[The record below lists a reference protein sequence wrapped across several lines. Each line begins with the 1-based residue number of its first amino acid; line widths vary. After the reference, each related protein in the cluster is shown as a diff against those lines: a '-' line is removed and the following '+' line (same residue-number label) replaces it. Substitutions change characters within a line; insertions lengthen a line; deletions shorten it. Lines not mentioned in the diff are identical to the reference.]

1 MTDNEVDIQEARVS
15 ALEARIKALEAQTG
29 LPPNWSLEQFVSEF
43 EKDTLRM
50 LEWLEG
56 WCKWKQPG
64 YDTPFARQTWD
75 QIQDRFQG
83 ELTANDL
90 LDKLKR
96 LVEFRKQ
103 FLLL

>member
-1 MTDNEVDIQEARVS
+1 MTDNEVDVREARVA
-15 ALEARIKALEAQTG
+15 ALEARIKALEARAG

-56 WCKWKQPG
+56 WWNRKKAG
-64 YDTPFARQTWD
+64 HETSIARETWD

>member
-1 MTDNEVDIQEARVS
+1 MTDYKVDIQEARLA
-15 ALEARIKALEAQTG
+15 ALEARIKALECQTG
-29 LPPNWSLEQFVSEF
+29 LSPNWPLERFVSEF

-56 WCKWKQPG
+56 WCNWKQLG

-90 LDKLKR
+90 LDKLKQ